1 VPAPQHHVVAELLFD
16 GGSRGNPGPSY
27 GSYRL
32 KLPGAAAAS
41 LHRRTF
47 GRMTNNEAEYATLIA
62 GLEDMAQALKQ
73 AGIPA
78 HRIRLEVRGDS
89 QLVLAQLAGEWRVRN
104 PRLQAHWARARDLL
118 DEYGSVVFQ
127 RVPRWRVVKVLGH

>member
-1 VPAPQHHVVAELLFD
+1 MLFD

-27 GSYRL
+27 GSYQLR
-32 KLPGAAAAS
+32 LPGAAAPR
-41 LHRRTF
+41 LCRCTF

-62 GLEDMAQALKQ
+62 GLETLAQALKQ

-78 HRIRLEVRGDS
+78 NQIRLHVRGDS

-104 PRLQAHWARARDLL
+104 PRMQAYWARARDLL
-118 DEYGSVVFQ
+118 DAYDSVAFR
-127 RVPRWRVVKVLGH
+127 RVPRWRVVKALGH

>member
-1 VPAPQHHVVAELLFD
+1 MPSSRSLQAELLFD

-32 KLPGAAAAS
+32 KLPGAAGPRVG
-41 LHRRTF
+41 RRTF

-62 GLEDMAQALKQ
+62 GLEDLAQSLKEG
-73 AGIPA
+73 GIPVD
-78 HRIRLEVRGDS
+78 RVTLTVRGDS

-104 PRLQAHWARARDLL
+104 ARLQVLWARARELL
-118 DEYGSVVFQ
+118 TGYASVAYV
-127 RVPRWRVVKVLGH
+127 RLPRWRVVQALGH